1 MNERRKGGEVEKERL
16 SGKEEDRVGEG
27 KEGKGGN
34 GNGRKRKAEALDLF
48 ISNFLKRLHGFSQI
62 IINFPHWLINAG
74 NKHTNIFCYFAHNF
88 IKLKLMNNSSVSIL
102 KI

>member
-48 ISNFLKRLHGFSQI
+48 ISNFR
-62 IINFPHWLINAG
+62 
-74 NKHTNIFCYFAHNF
+74 
-88 IKLKLMNNSSVSIL
+88 
-102 KI
+102 